1 MQEIEHVDNSKEYVV
16 LRLCSPE
23 LLFIF
28 EFNRVLFTFVSLS
41 KILYKILKNFADSQT
56 SLNDRSR
63 SFPIKRMNREIAVFP
78 VVYSKLFFE
87 IFK

>member
-1 MQEIEHVDNSKEYVV
+1 MQDIEHIDNSKEHVV
-16 LRLCSPE
+16 LCLCSPE

-41 KILYKILKNFADSQT
+41 KMLYKILKNFAGSQT
-56 SLNDRSR
+56 SLNERS
-63 SFPIKRMNREIAVFP
+63 SGFPIKRTNREIAVFP